1 MYNQRQQ
8 QKIIPKRPLSEAETR
23 RYFSPRQF
31 SIWTWIILLLG
42 LLLITMSYNLLQSWI
57 VFSGGMIVLLGSIV
71 HIILTF
77 TGRISD
83 KQYDSWVEDQ
93 AEAMYYEA
101 LQTLGLY
108 ESDLSDPVQ
117 CIHSFVLPGSR
128 IAEAYPTQEM
138 HVKRGKDDQLRY
150 SVHVYTYFFF
160 TRNSLAI
167 FKGDINAW
175 NHSEYDEKNYTFM
188 RRYQHIMDVVIYK
201 FQDTVRIEDK
211 LFQYTIEQCHL
222 ELTNGRTI
230 PLSAAL
236 RARRRDRQRNV
247 IKSLLPETGS
257 ESTLRDIRTLL
268 FSKTY

>member
-8 QKIIPKRPLSEAETR
+8 QKIILKRPLSEAETR

-57 VFSGGMIVLLGSIV
+57 VFSGGIIILLGSIV
-71 HIILTF
+71 HIILIF

-93 AEAMYYEA
+93 ADAMYYEA

-117 CIHSFVLPGSR
+117 CIHSFVLPGSQ
-128 IAEAYPTQEM
+128 IAEAYPTQEV

-150 SVHVYTYFFF
+150 
-160 TRNSLAI
+160 
-167 FKGDINAW
+167 
-175 NHSEYDEKNYTFM
+175 
-188 RRYQHIMDVVIYK
+188 
-201 FQDTVRIEDK
+201 
-211 LFQYTIEQCHL
+211 
-222 ELTNGRTI
+222 
-230 PLSAAL
+230 
-236 RARRRDRQRNV
+236 
-247 IKSLLPETGS
+247 
-257 ESTLRDIRTLL
+257 
-268 FSKTY
+268 